1 MLCERCKHNQ
11 ATMHYTQVINGHVT
25 EYHLCEK
32 CAREEKLSA
41 EFSDFDIFN
50 MFSQKK
56 EKNETG
62 LICENCKTTL
72 PEFKKTGIAGC
83 SKCYET
89 FSSVIDSMLLR
100 TQGTKTHIKAEPEKK
115 EETREE
121 KLTRLNASLKKAIE
135 AEEYEKAAKIR
146 DEIKALKEEE

>member
-11 ATMHYTQVINGHVT
+11 ATMHYTEVINGKVT

-41 EFSDFDIFN
+41 EFTDFDIFN
-50 MFSQKK
+50 MFSPKK

-62 LICENCKTTL
+62 LICESCKTTL

-89 FSSVIDSMLLR
+89 FASVIESMLLR
-100 TQGTKTHIKAEPEKK
+100 TQGTSKHIMPEETKK
-115 EETREE
+115 EETTDE
-121 KLTRLNASLKKAIE
+121 KIAKLQLSLKKAIE

-146 DEIKALKEEE
+146 DEIRTLKEEA

>member
-11 ATMHYTQVINGHVT
+11 ATMHYTEVINGHVT

-50 MFSQKK
+50 MFSQKR

-89 FSSVIDSMLLR
+89 FSSLIDSMLLR
-100 TQGTKTHIKAEPEKK
+100 TQGTNAHIKEQPPVK
-115 EETREE
+115 EESKDE
-121 KLTRLNASLKKAIE
+121 KIIKLQASLKEAIS

-146 DEIKALKEEE
+146 DEIKALKEED